1 MFPSLQYT
9 RQDELRSTIF
19 DYFDNNLVMQR
30 AVFGY
35 LTYHER
41 LFEISQCFHGHSR
54 QNNGFM
60 KVKSVL
66 FDIASVLFYF
76 FYQYFIQIKG
86 YLLIK

>member
-1 MFPSLQYT
+1 MV
-9 RQDELRSTIF
+9 F
-19 DYFDNNLVMQR
+19 DYLMYNKWLLE
-30 AVFGY
+30 A
-35 LTYHER
+35 
-41 LFEISQCFHGHSR
+41 FECFHGHGG

-76 FYQYFIQIKG
+76 FYQYCIQIKG

>member
-1 MFPSLQYT
+1 MV
-9 RQDELRSTIF
+9 F
-19 DYFDNNLVMQR
+19 DYLMYNKWLLE
-30 AVFGY
+30 A
-35 LTYHER
+35 
-41 LFEISQCFHGHSR
+41 FECFHGHGG

-66 FDIASVLFYF
+66 FDIVSVLFYF

>member
-1 MFPSLQYT
+1 MV
-9 RQDELRSTIF
+9 F
-19 DYFDNNLVMQR
+19 DYLMYNK
-30 AVFGY
+30 
-35 LTYHER
+35 R
-41 LFEISQCFHGHSR
+41 LFEAFECFHGHSR
-54 QNNGFM
+54 QNNSFM

>member
-1 MFPSLQYT
+1 MV
-9 RQDELRSTIF
+9 F
-19 DYFDNNLVMQR
+19 DYLIYNKW
-30 AVFGY
+30 
-35 LTYHER
+35 
-41 LFEISQCFHGHSR
+41 LFEAFECFHGHSR

>member
-1 MFPSLQYT
+1 MV
-9 RQDELRSTIF
+9 F
-19 DYFDNNLVMQR
+19 DYLMYN
-30 AVFGY
+30 
-35 LTYHER
+35 ER
-41 LFEISQCFHGHSR
+41 LFEPFECVHGHSL
-54 QNNGFM
+54 QNNSFV

>member
-41 LFEISQCFHGHSR
+41 LFEISQCFNGHSR
-54 QNNGFM
+54 QNNGF
-60 KVKSVL
+60 VKFRDV
-66 FDIASVLFYF
+66 
-76 FYQYFIQIKG
+76 
-86 YLLIK
+86 

>member
-1 MFPSLQYT
+1 MV
-9 RQDELRSTIF
+9 F
-19 DYFDNNLVMQR
+19 DYLMYNKWLLE
-30 AVFGY
+30 AFG
-35 LTYHER
+35 
-41 LFEISQCFHGHSR
+41 G